1 MPVPGWG
8 RWAESYRNVKPRRA
22 CSVGE
27 AGQVCFGPGLTF
39 VAFPIKY
46 FGVHLTHALCEV
58 GRQLGFSLGERAQK
72 RVRIHPGGEQKHRCS
87 FSGNPSTSSKPAHTV
102 QTRLK
107 PDEMAKM
114 KMPPPREIQEL
125 CTWAGKTGNKGEGW
139 NLQVLRKGRKVEW
152 EAELQPLC
160 VNLVRFAV
168 RTFQSFTFCFVLCFP
183 WMTASSSSERS
194 SFEYFGTKID
204 CQSEFCA
211 SPKNMCS
218 FSRLHNWK
226 FLEFFRRS
234 KDVPKECFVLY
245 TNSSTNFHF
254 MRVKKCKILTTRI
267 QYFIN

>member
-1 MPVPGWG
+1 MIPSSSFCGATWSLGSQTTAGIAAGWSPPDPGTDRPLRCPPCSGRDILQQGWG
-8 RWAESYRNVKPRRA
+8 NPDEGRGGRADNV
-22 CSVGE
+22 
-27 AGQVCFGPGLTF
+27 T
-39 VAFPIKY
+39 
-46 FGVHLTHALCEV
+46 TH
-58 GRQLGFSLGERAQK
+58 FWS
-72 RVRIHPGGEQKHRCS
+72 IHPGGEQKHRCS